1 MSHISIGPT
10 ARFEASLTQAGGID
24 NRESVDLTRQE
35 RGREDQMRA
44 YFLAGA
50 ALISMVPTVA
60 AAGAQPARS
69 VRTVQLISMT
79 GAPSLAPEAAPEEPS
94 GPAPAAAL
102 AAVPPEAAALPEA
115 FRVHDLSRQWVAY
128 QMANSL
134 APRPAVAGAGAG
146 AGAIGNEDPFAPIG
160 VAQPGVPA
168 YASAVSV
175 APVSAISVPL
185 WMRGG
190 QVFAAAANS
199 YVPGCVP
206 TDYRPSGLLRPDGEF
221 RRRVYFT
228 IMSNVACEYGLPVGL
243 FDAMIIRESRYNASI
258 YSPKNAFGLTQLMPD
273 TAAGLGVNRYDVE
286 QNLRGGARYL
296 RQQLDRFGQY
306 HLALAAYNAGPGRVK
321 NGRVPR
327 ITETQDY
334 VSNILLNW
342 SRLS

>member
-1 MSHISIGPT
+1 
-10 ARFEASLTQAGGID
+10 
-24 NRESVDLTRQE
+24 
-35 RGREDQMRA
+35 MRA
-44 YFLAGA
+44 CFLAGA
-50 ALISMVPTVA
+50 ALIPMVATVA

-69 VRTVQLISMT
+69 IRTVQLISMT
-79 GAPSLAPEAAPEEPS
+79 SAPSPAPEEALERPS
-94 GPAPAAAL
+94 GPAPAAASP
-102 AAVPPEAAALPEA
+102 VEAAALPEA

-134 APRPAVAGAGAG
+134 PPQPALGGAG
-146 AGAIGNEDPFAPIG
+146 AGAIGSEDPFAPVG

-175 APVSAISVPL
+175 APVSGISVPY

-221 RRRVYFT
+221 RRRGYFAM
-228 IMSNVACEYGLPVGL
+228 MSNIACQYGLPVGL

-296 RQQLDRFGQY
+296 RQQLDKFGQY

-327 ITETQDY
+327 IVETQDY

-342 SRLS
+342 SRLTGLSRVATIQSPGSAAPVPPTFSRGAMVSSF

>member
-1 MSHISIGPT
+1 
-10 ARFEASLTQAGGID
+10 
-24 NRESVDLTRQE
+24 
-35 RGREDQMRA
+35 MRA
-44 YFLAGA
+44 CFLAGA
-50 ALISMVPTVA
+50 ALVSMVATLG

-79 GAPSLAPEAAPEEPS
+79 GAPSPAPDEAPERSSE
-94 GPAPAAAL
+94 PAPAAAP
-102 AAVPPEAAALPEA
+102 AALPPEAAALPEA

-134 APRPAVAGAGAG
+134 APQPAVGGAG
-146 AGAIGNEDPFAPIG
+146 AGAIGSEDPFAPVG

-175 APVSAISVPL
+175 APVSGISVPL

-221 RRRVYFT
+221 RRRGYFAM
-228 IMSNVACEYGLPVGL
+228 MSNIACQYGLPVGL

-296 RQQLDRFGQY
+296 RQQLEKFGQY

-327 ITETQDY
+327 IVETQDY

-342 SRLS
+342 SRLTGLSRVATIQSPGSAAPVPPTFSRAAMVSSF